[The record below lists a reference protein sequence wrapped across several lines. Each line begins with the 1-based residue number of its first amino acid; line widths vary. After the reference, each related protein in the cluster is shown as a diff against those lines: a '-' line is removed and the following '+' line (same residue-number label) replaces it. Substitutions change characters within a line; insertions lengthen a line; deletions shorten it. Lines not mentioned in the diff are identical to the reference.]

1 MKEGFVAGMNEL
13 GYTEETVE
21 YVHYDAGGNIST
33 LHTILN
39 AVEGKGF
46 DLLVTLVTSVT
57 QAAVSKELSTP
68 IVFISVTDPV
78 EAGIMASL
86 QNPDRNATGTC
97 NVVPMEELFQLAK
110 ELTPDI
116 RSVGIL
122 YDPSLPNSVI
132 TVNRA
137 KEYLGKTG
145 FVVAECTV
153 TNSSEIQSATQT
165 LVGITDAIYL
175 PIDSTI
181 LSAIPQIID
190 IALQAKK
197 PIYGSAPSMVTSG
210 ALASVSVS
218 EWETGRQAA
227 QLADKY
233 LQGIPINQIPAHVVD
248 SFVHTVNQETAKA
261 LGLSLS
267 ANLVKTVELVNT
279 GRAK

>member
-21 YVHYDAGGNIST
+21 YVQYDAGGNIST

-116 RSVGIL
+116 RSMGIL

-165 LVGITDAIYL
+165 LVDITDAIYL

-261 LGLSLS
+261 LGLSPS

>member
-1 MKEGFVAGMNEL
+1 MNEL
-13 GYTEETVE
+13 GYTEEIVE

-39 AVEGKGF
+39 SVEGKGF

-233 LQGIPINQIPAHVVD
+233 LQGIPINQIPARVVD